1 MRNPISSAFPSS
13 RLAVLLLASFIF
25 LLYWTAA
32 AQDVQTYVSS
42 KAGDR
47 ITAKPQLRFERR
59 TESSALKFEVN
70 DGVSYQRIDGFGASL
85 LEAGLININSL
96 PPAEQEAVLRV
107 LFDPKEGAGFSAM
120 KTVIASTDFMSA
132 GPFYSY
138 APISGIRR

>member
-47 ITAKPQLRFERR
+47 ITAKPQLRFERG

-70 DGVSYQRIDGFGASL
+70 DGVSYQRTDGVGESWPDP
-85 LEAGLININSL
+85 GLSKINGL
-96 PPAEQEAVLRV
+96 PPPQQEPV
-107 LFDPKEGAGFSAM
+107 
-120 KTVIASTDFMSA
+120 
-132 GPFYSY
+132 
-138 APISGIRR
+138 